1 MTMELTDTAGMSAPT
16 ITQLAAVRTEL
27 ELQRTFRVQQIEEV
41 EVDAAEALAAG
52 DEARLQVTRSLFM
65 AAEAALQE
73 INAALV
79 RLDGGTYGT
88 CERCHSPSRSNGSRS
103 CRPAAPAPPVRRG
116 LTSAGSA
123 EVPTVAGR
131 SPDRQARPP
140 ARAGRPSGSPHDPA
154 QHLHLARAVS
164 RPGSAMS

>member
-88 CERCHSPSRSNGSRS
+88 CERCHQPIPIERLEVLPTSRS
-103 CRPAAPAPPVRRG
+103 CTPCQARADMGRARRGVHSRWPIAGPASPAA
-116 LTSAGSA
+116 SAAS
-123 EVPTVAGR
+123 
-131 SPDRQARPP
+131 Q
-140 ARAGRPSGSPHDPA
+140 
-154 QHLHLARAVS
+154 
-164 RPGSAMS
+164 